1 MSEIRAEQLGKASKD
16 LILREPFY
24 GLFLLMLNKQWNNAA
39 VPTAGVARLGINYQL
54 YLNENFWD
62 ILKTEQRRGL
72 LKHELL
78 HIGFFHVTDFDHLT
92 DHQIANIAM
101 DLEINQY
108 IDKDDLPPGPQLIT
122 NYPELNLEPK
132 KGTKYYYDK
141 LLQGKKK
148 NNCPNLNK
156 VLEGMSKGEG
166 TVMIQVPGK
175 GKGVPGGTGGESEV
189 QIPNH
194 ESWKEFEDMD
204 EATQKLINKQ
214 VEHILKE
221 VADQVTKSRGTVP
234 GEFVEILN
242 RINHVEPPKFDW
254 RSYLRRFAGGSVK
267 VFTKK
272 SRRKYNKRYEE
283 NPGLKIKP
291 KRHILV
297 GIDTSASVSS
307 NELKEFMHEIH
318 HMHKTGTEV
327 TIAQADTAI
336 HDIGLY
342 NPRKDFKV
350 KGRGGTDFQPI
361 LDYYNANT
369 HKYTCL
375 IYLTDGEAPAPTPAR
390 GKMLWVMSSQ
400 SKINNHL
407 VGPQIKLN

>member
-1 MSEIRAEQLGKASKD
+1 MKELRSEQLGKASKD
-16 LILREPFY
+16 LIVREPFY
-24 GLFLLMLNKQWNNAA
+24 GLFLLMLNKQWNNTA
-39 VPTAGVARLGINYQL
+39 VPTASVARLGINYQL

-62 ILKTEQRRGL
+62 KLKLEQRRGL

-92 DHQIANIAM
+92 EHDIANIAM

-148 NNCPNLNK
+148 GNCPNLNK
-156 VLEGMSKGEG
+156 VLEGMSQGQC
-166 TVMIQVPGK
+166 TVMINGSGKGPGK
-175 GKGVPGGTGGESEV
+175 GPGAGGDTEV
-189 QIPNH
+189 QLPNH
-194 ESWKEFEDMD
+194 ESWKEFEEID
-204 EATQKLINKQ
+204 EATKKLINKQ

-234 GEFVEILN
+234 GEFAEILE

-254 RSYLRRFAGGSVK
+254 KSYLRRFAGGSVK

-297 GIDTSASVSS
+297 GIDTSGSVST

-318 HMHKTGTEV
+318 HMHKSGTEV
-327 TIAQADTAI
+327 TIAQCDAAI

-350 KGRGGTDFQPI
+350 KGRGGTAFQPMI
-361 LDYYNANT
+361 DYYNANT
-369 HKYTCL
+369 RKYTCL

-390 GKMLWVMSSQ
+390 GRMLWVMSSKSQ
-400 SKINNHL
+400 VNNNL
-407 VGPQIKLN
+407 IGPQIKLN